1 MSLQQH
7 IDSAYKFGKSV
18 AKAPAAY
25 HDIGMIAPEITAA
38 EEELFPLES
47 MPSQATNWAAFEEWE
62 HRRLNIGYQIWNAYA
77 VGVQDGM
84 QENS

>member
-7 IDSAYKFGKSV
+7 IDKAYKFGKSV
-18 AKAPAAY
+18 AGAPSAY

-47 MPSQATNWAAFEEWE
+47 MPSQANNWDAFEEWE
-62 HRRLNIGYQIWNAYA
+62 RRRLNIGNQIWNAYA
-77 VGVQDGM
+77 EGVQDGTR
-84 QENS
+84 ENS